1 MGGKGTCRIHQL
13 VSQISATVKRM
24 RRNTLYNI
32 GLWIFGLPTMLAVLI
47 VEKLSGSGDSAH
59 QARRRIRESIID
71 SEMMPVLREQARSEI
86 LRKNEFFGR
95 TMSPDELDKEIDKAV
110 EFEVDELVASQATK
124 EGVSSTHAESVQHTF
139 ERLLQNPLFLAL
151 SLIHSLPMYVL
162 IAIYRAPYVKYVFE
176 RVVMMLF
183 VLFGVTIV
191 VFTIIY
197 ISPTDP
203 AASVL
208 GPDAPKEAIE
218 NFRKAY
224 GLNDPYLKQL
234 WGVFRKVLT
243 FNLGSSYVGHEDI
256 ATAIGRKF
264 PVTLQIGIASMAIAV
279 FIAMPAG
286 IISAMRQYS
295 GLDYGLML
303 VALLGLSIPNFW
315 LGLILILQ
323 FAINL
328 KWLPATYKVGNL
340 LTIIMP
346 AFVVGTGMSASLAR
360 MTRSSMLEVARQDY
374 VVMARAK
381 GLSENKVVV
390 RHILKNALLPIITVF
405 GMQFAATL
413 SGAAT
418 TEKVFNIKGM
428 CEYISSRTLLPD
440 TPVVIGG
447 VIYIALAISIS
458 NLVIDLFYTFI
469 DPRLKT
475 RLENY

>member
-1 MGGKGTCRIHQL
+1 MDETASSRIRRFAAE
-13 VSQISATVKRM
+13 ISTTVKRM
-24 RRNTLYNI
+24 KRNLLYSV
-32 GLWIFGLPTMLAVLI
+32 GLWLFGLPTMLTVSI
-47 VEKLSGSGDSAH
+47 VERLGRSGET
-59 QARRRIRESIID
+59 ARNARKRIRESIEN
-71 SEMMPVLREQARSEI
+71 SEIKQNLLQQARSEI
-86 LRKNEFFGR
+86 LRKNAFFGR
-95 TMSPDELDKEIDKAV
+95 TMTPEELDKEISKAV
-110 EFEVDELVASQATK
+110 ELEIEELVSSQAAK
-124 EGVSSTHAESVQHTF
+124 EGVVSTRVESVEDTL
-139 ERLLQNPLFLAL
+139 ERLLSMPWFFIL
-151 SLIHSLPMYVL
+151 SLIHSLPMYLL
-162 IAIYRAPYVKYVFE
+162 IGVYRAPYVKYVFE
-176 RVVMMLF
+176 RIVMMLF

-224 GLNDPYLKQL
+224 GLNDPYIKQL
-234 WGVFRKVLT
+234 WNVFRKVLT

-286 IISAMRQYS
+286 IISAMKQYS
-295 GLDYGLML
+295 GLDYMLMFI
-303 VALLGLSIPNFW
+303 ALLGLSIPNFW

-328 KWLPATYKVGNL
+328 KWLPATYKIGNL
-340 LTIIMP
+340 LTLIMP

-381 GLSENKVVV
+381 GLSENKVIM

-458 NLVIDLFYTFI
+458 NLVIDLVYTFI

-475 RLENY
+475 RLQNY